1 MKRFISIFIF
11 LVSATLSLDAQEF
24 VVPAGE
30 TESLKSGKGYDSGA
44 FYALPINESDPTA
57 NVDGSS
63 IRYRLSITTFLRTR
77 HI

>member
-57 NVDGSS
+57 NDGSS
-63 IRYRLSITTFLRTR
+63 MRYRLSITTFLRTR